1 MIDNLERQLI
11 NEQLAKCIE
20 LSDKYNE
27 LVQTFNLVN
36 FVSMLLG
43 IALAATYFLL
53 LVGAL
58 FYFLKIQP
66 RR

>member
-1 MIDNLERQLI
+1 MDNLERQLI
-11 NEQLAKCIE
+11 NEQLAQCIE
-20 LSDKYNE
+20 LSEKYNE

-36 FVSMLLG
+36 FVSMLLA

-53 LVGAL
+53 FVGIV